1 MVLPI
6 PAVSPVTI
14 KPAAEA
20 TPAADAG
27 SSKGGG
33 FGKMLSDSIGK
44 LEQSQT
50 DAAQQTQALATGQA
64 TNMASVVMSVEQA
77 SLEVQLAS
85 QIRNK
90 AVDAYNDIF
99 RMQI

>member
-6 PAVSPVTI
+6 GALSPVSI
-14 KPAAEA
+14 KPAVD
-20 TPAADAG
+20 PAATTNAG
-27 SSKGGG
+27 SSKGG
-33 FGKMLSDSIGK
+33 FGKLLSDSIGK

-64 TNMASVVMSVEQA
+64 TNMSTVVMSVEQA

-90 AVDAYNDIF
+90 VLDAYNEVF

>member
-1 MVLPI
+1 MTLPVGAI
-6 PAVSPVTI
+6 GTSPIAAASPTSAQPAG
-14 KPAAEA
+14 
-20 TPAADAG
+20 D
-27 SSKGGG
+27 G
-33 FGKMLSDSIGK
+33 FGKLLEDSIGK
-44 LEQSQT
+44 L
-50 DAAQQTQALATGQA
+50 DATQASADQQVQALATGNAQDLS
-64 TNMASVVMSVEQA
+64 TVVMSVEQA